1 MANCD
6 SIITQEKKKHNYR
19 RTTGVKSNQ
28 DTTSIPIYRR
38 RRVAKTKHTLK
49 AHNVYK
55 YPSDWITDNDIIE
68 PEDELLLR
76 NRTETYEHER
86 SKKLN
91 EDGSLQKQAFDEV
104 DADSGIILSRTR
116 KHVSRDAM
124 KIADEYQK
132 LEKRYKSVQEE
143 CQKLSDILEQR
154 ELEYKKVCLHYETL
168 IQMIQELE
176 EAKVSLVQHNQKLEM
191 ERVQSNEDII
201 LLKNIVYQLN
211 IELERY
217 QDKLGGQNH
226 ENVSVHAEDENK
238 YDSRIW
244 GSINFHAL
252 GPLLNAYQENLSEKQ
267 ELVHMYE
274 QEMAEFSSRCKEIL
288 TENEIMHKEV
298 EGLKSECDRYTK
310 EIKKLFENTMLL
322 KNQNDILKKEAAN
335 VKRETDDIRSSYE
348 LKMEVILKC
357 NEALKKE
364 YTTTTSELSNLRGKY
379 EILSKEFE
387 KMKSKGDQTVPIAV
401 HTTAIEECKTLL
413 DELKYQYES
422 EKRNLCNHIK
432 HIEENQPENE
442 KQLIMV
448 TAERNHLKGLVENL
462 ETTLKRTQHRIE
474 HMQTI
479 VYSTRVSRN
488 SLKEKLSKVTAYC
501 EELFSEY
508 ERIVI
513 EREKL
518 LAFLRETE
526 KENADMD
533 RLGKSINSRVKGLK
547 SQLEIVRKGTK
558 QQVDSVE
565 KRIKLQEVHVRLMK
579 HDYQRKIQY
588 LNDIIKQQEEMIEK
602 LQKEKHSSLDSSSL
616 DSSTRRILQT
626 TNDDNPD
633 NCNTGTKKS

>member
-19 RTTGVKSNQ
+19 RTTGAKSNQ

-38 RRVAKTKHTLK
+38 RRVAKTKHTLR

-55 YPSDWITDNDIIE
+55 YPSDWITDNDINE

-116 KHVSRDAM
+116 KHVSRDVM

-132 LEKRYKSVQEE
+132 LEKRYKTVQEE

-211 IELERY
+211 TELERY
-217 QDKLGGQNH
+217 QDKLGGQKH
-226 ENVSVHAEDENK
+226 ENISVPAENENK

-288 TENEIMHKEV
+288 TENEIMHREV

-310 EIKKLFENTMLL
+310 EITKLLENTTLL

-364 YTTTTSELSNLRGKY
+364 YTTTASELSNLRGKY

-387 KMKSKGDQTVPIAV
+387 KMKGKGDQTVPIAV

-413 DELKYQYES
+413 DELKFQYES

-432 HIEENQPENE
+432 RIEENQPENE

-474 HMQTI
+474 HMHTI

-533 RLGKSINSRVKGLK
+533 RLGKSINSRVEGLK
-547 SQLEIVRKGTK
+547 SQLEIVQKGTK

-602 LQKEKHSSLDSSSL
+602 LQKEKHSSLG
-616 DSSTRRILQT
+616 SSTRRILQT
-626 TNDDNPD
+626 TNDDNPN
-633 NCNTGTKKS
+633 NCNTGTKNS